1 MASTISRPFPSSNL
15 KSIIYNSRESNF
27 PINVSL
33 VLSNNNKAQ
42 GINHARKFAIPFK
55 ILDGNIDKFEN
66 NALKEISDRN
76 IKLICLAGFMRI
88 LSKNFM
94 NLNETKRNLNPEI
107 KNELKKSKLDV
118 LTNENDFLVKNLK
131 KAG

>member
-1 MASTISRPFPSSNL
+1 MVKEKACVFISGVGSNL

-42 GINHARKFAIPFK
+42 GINHAKKFAIPFK

-66 NALKEISDRN
+66 TALKEISDRN

-88 LSKNFM
+88 
-94 NLNETKRNLNPEI
+94 
-107 KNELKKSKLDV
+107 
-118 LTNENDFLVKNLK
+118 
-131 KAG
+131 